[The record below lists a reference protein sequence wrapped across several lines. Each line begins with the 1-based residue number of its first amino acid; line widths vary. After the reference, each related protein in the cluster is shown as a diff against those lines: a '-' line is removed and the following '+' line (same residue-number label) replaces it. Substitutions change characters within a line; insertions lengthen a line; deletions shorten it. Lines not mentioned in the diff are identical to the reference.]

1 MLFHR
6 TIFFVSYYYIIKRIV
21 AWKIFDLQ
29 KRHHH
34 IYVLNALKI
43 YTVFSLFFSIKSF
56 LFICSRKE
64 FYLHMQDHDGALNV
78 LTIYYCLFFFLH
90 FSLSLVLVLFFSNF
104 SNWCVFILSLL
115 IIMVFVAS

>member
-1 MLFHR
+1 MRGKSLCFFIKQFSLLF
-6 TIFFVSYYYIIKRIV
+6 
-21 AWKIFDLQ
+21 WKIFDLQ

-34 IYVLNALKI
+34 ICVLNALKI

-64 FYLHMQDHDGALNV
+64 FYLHMRDHDDALNA
-78 LTIYYCLFFFLH
+78 LTIYHCLFFFLH
-90 FSLSLVLVLFFSNF
+90 SSLSLALVLFFSNF

-115 IIMVFVAS
+115 IVMVFVAS